1 MISTQEK
8 RKRRVKISVAEPVD
22 FFRFRFLKVKIFF
35 PVPVPAPIP
44 PKFTGSGSATLVNKQ
59 FLAIINTPEIMEK
72 WGKNDV
78 YDAVVAECHSPA
90 VCCLWLETEW

>member
-1 MISTQEK
+1 
-8 RKRRVKISVAEPVD
+8 
-22 FFRFRFLKVKIFF
+22 
-35 PVPVPAPIP
+35 
-44 PKFTGSGSATLVNKQ
+44 
-59 FLAIINTPEIMEK
+59 MEK

>member
-1 MISTQEK
+1 
-8 RKRRVKISVAEPVD
+8 
-22 FFRFRFLKVKIFF
+22 VKIFF
-35 PVPVPAPIP
+35 PGSGSGSDST
-44 PKFTGSGSATLVNKQ
+44 KFTGSGSATLVNKQ